1 MTVDIRQWF
10 KVITALFMGLL
21 MTAGVQ
27 AKTNDHSHHQHMNH
41 NQSAIS
47 WTEAPLLA
55 VDKKRTRGFKG
66 FTLKGMQAEEVT
78 IYPGNTEESWSIEVK
93 DNAVKVKNRGGMK
106 GGYHWIGTVSEQENL
121 VRSVSSAFY
130 FPNPGPAP
138 RDMLSLQKS
147 ALDISPVK
155 LPREHQHFRAG
166 ENWDF
171 LVRLNGN
178 PVANIPVIFETENQ
192 TRKVLKTDRHG
203 LVSIPFP
210 YDFPEE
216 SESESAE
223 GHGQGHGHARRKKA
237 GFVLTV
243 EQDKGGKQFVSHFN
257 FHYTTGAFYNKNL
270 ALGIGFAV
278 FGMMTAAPLLR
289 KPKKGGK
296 S

>member
-1 MTVDIRQWF
+1 VEIRQRF
-10 KVITALFMGLL
+10 KFIAALLLGLF
-21 MTAGVQ
+21 MTAGAQ

-41 NQSAIS
+41 NSPVIN
-47 WTEAPLLA
+47 WTEAPLLTE
-55 VDKKRTRGFKG
+55 DKKRARGFKG
-66 FTLKGMQAEEVT
+66 FTLHGVQAEEVT
-78 IYPGNTEESWSIEVK
+78 VYPGNTEESWSVAVK

-121 VRSVSSAFY
+121 IRSVSSAFY

-147 ALDISPVK
+147 ALDISPMK

-178 PVANIPVIFETENQ
+178 PVANIPVIFETENK
-192 TRKVLKTDRHG
+192 TRKILKTNQG
-203 LVSIPFP
+203 GVVSIPFP

-216 SESESAE
+216 SESAE
-223 GHGQGHGHARRKKA
+223 GHDQGHGHARRKKA

-243 EQDKGGKQFVSHFN
+243 EQETDNKQFISHFN

-270 ALGIGFAV
+270 ALGIGFAL
-278 FGMMTAAPLLR
+278 FGMITAAPLLR
-289 KPKKGGK
+289 KAKKGGK
-296 S
+296 A